1 MAISDS
7 QASRKIRGFDENV
20 KIHPI
25 ILVKFFPQLYVL
37 ARRTRLPASFFVY
50 KMRSEFFSHGGK

>member
-1 MAISDS
+1 VVGETRRRKRYENRNRTT
-7 QASRKIRGFDENV
+7 RKIRGFDENV

-37 ARRTRLPASFFVY
+37 ARRTRLPASFFV
-50 KMRSEFFSHGGK
+50 